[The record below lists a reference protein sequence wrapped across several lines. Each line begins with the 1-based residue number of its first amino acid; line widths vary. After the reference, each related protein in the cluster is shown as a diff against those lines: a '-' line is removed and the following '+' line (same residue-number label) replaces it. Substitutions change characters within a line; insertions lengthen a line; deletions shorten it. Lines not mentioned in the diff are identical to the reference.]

1 MRKVSTL
8 ILIIFLLPLPILA
21 GSGNRQPSDQ
31 RDKTTTFSFSLDRT
45 FGKSVEVPTRK
56 HKDFPFFSE
65 SPVPPWQELAAEF
78 SIKQKRFYN
87 SAWRE
92 RVGDSMIFFNQ
103 PPDKSD
109 QNQKQNQKSQKR
121 CKKTCRELLWLGLLA
136 TGAGIATYATA
147 TDPRCLPDPN
157 LQPHT
162 HPPTFSHCEPGLSR
176 SQIQTM
182 GIVITAG
189 GIAALIG
196 AIITRTR

>member
-8 ILIIFLLPLPILA
+8 ILITFLLPLPILA
-21 GSGNRQPSDQ
+21 GSSHRQPSDQ

-78 SIKQKRFYN
+78 SVKQKRLYN

-121 CKKTCRELLWLGLLA
+121 CKDTCRQFLFIGLLA
-136 TGAGIATYATA
+136 TGLGPAVYATA
-147 TDPRCLPDPN
+147 SDPRCVPEPN
-157 LQPHT
+157 PEPHT
-162 HPPTFSHCEPGLSR
+162 HHPNSSHCEPGLNR
-176 SQIQTM
+176 SEIQTM
-182 GIVITAG
+182 GIVMTAG

>member
-78 SIKQKRFYN
+78 SVKQKRLYN

-103 PPDKSD
+103 PPNKSA

-121 CKKTCRELLWLGLLA
+121 CKDTCIGFLVIGLLA
-136 TGAGIATYATA
+136 TGLGPVVYATA
-147 TDPRCLPDPN
+147 SDPRCVPDPN
-157 LQPHT
+157 PEPHT
-162 HPPTFSHCEPGLSR
+162 HPPNSSHCEPGLNR
-176 SQIQTM
+176 SEIQTM
-182 GIVITAG
+182 GIVMTAG

>member
-8 ILIIFLLPLPILA
+8 ILITFLLPLPILA
-21 GSGNRQPSDQ
+21 GSSHRQPSDQ

-78 SIKQKRFYN
+78 SVKQKRLYN
-87 SAWRE
+87 SALE
-92 RVGDSMIFFNQ
+92 RAVGDSMIFFNQ
-103 PPDKSD
+103 PPDTSD

-121 CKKTCRELLWLGLLA
+121 CKDTCRQFLFIGLLA
-136 TGAGIATYATA
+136 TGLGPAVYATA
-147 TDPRCLPDPN
+147 SDPRCVPEPN
-157 LQPHT
+157 PEPHT
-162 HPPTFSHCEPGLSR
+162 HHPNSSHCEPGLNR
-176 SQIQTM
+176 SEIQTM
-182 GIVITAG
+182 GIVMTAG